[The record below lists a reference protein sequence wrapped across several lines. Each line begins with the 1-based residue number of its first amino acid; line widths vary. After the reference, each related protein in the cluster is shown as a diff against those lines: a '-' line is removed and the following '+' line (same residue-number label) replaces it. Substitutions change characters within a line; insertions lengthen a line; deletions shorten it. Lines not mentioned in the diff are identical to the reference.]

1 MNLRHIQAGIGLI
14 LLYYA
19 VLIGGLYIGLLEP
32 RTAFVVS
39 TGSSVILIIMAGVL
53 GNLLLHGEL

>member
-1 MNLRHIQAGIGLI
+1 MNMRHIQAGIGLI
-14 LLYYA
+14 LLYYV
-19 VLIGGLYIGLLEP
+19 VLVGGLYVGLLEP

-53 GNLLLHGEL
+53 GNILLHGEL